1 VDMARPG
8 MLGLSAV
15 RVHDGALRSFET
27 LRASRTSASK
37 PQGLNF
43 SGPAAAVVSAVTA
56 FSAAR
61 GTTLRSNLRARHVTM
76 AAKTVQANAYLQTKV
91 EEMVALQPVMLF
103 SKSWCPFCTK
113 AKEAMK
119 QQGIRFATC
128 ELDTLG
134 EEVEAE
140 VQDILLGI
148 TGARTVPRVF
158 VGGKCI
164 GGGTDTEKLAA
175 DGSLKTM
182 VDEAMETYKNKVTS
196 AVSFQLQKSDEEW
209 QSELGTEKFRILR
222 RRGTERPGSHKYDQ
236 FLPEAG
242 HFSCA
247 GCGLPLYSASSKFAS
262 TCGWPVFD
270 KCYASDDLGQHV
282 VGQPDGSGALEIVC
296 TRCGSHLGHVF
307 YDSVTEANPN
317 GERH

>member
-1 VDMARPG
+1 MNFRRRVAQAEKRS
-8 MLGLSAV
+8 LS
-15 RVHDGALRSFET
+15 S
-27 LRASRTSASK
+27 
-37 PQGLNF
+37 LNF
-43 SGPAAAVVSAVTA
+43 SGSAAAVVSAVTA

-76 AAKTVQANAYLQTKV
+76 AAKTVQASAYLQTKV

-158 VGGKCI
+158 VGGNCI
-164 GGGTDTEKLAA
+164 GGGTDTQNLAA
-175 DGSLKTM
+175 DGSLKKM
-182 VDEAMETYKNKVTS
+182 VDEAMETYKNKVTG

-222 RRGTERPGSHKYDQ
+222 RRGTERPGSHKYDK

-262 TCGWPVFD
+262 NCGWPVFD

-317 GERH
+317 GGEPELKDLKEEKMNILPQ